1 MTRAR
6 APRQVFSF
14 KPGELVNRTEEEAK
28 KKPRRVR
35 ALSVNPVSAEQAGS
49 DEGLLS
55 FCLPHSRL
63 YGQSP

>member
-1 MTRAR
+1 M
-6 APRQVFSF
+6 FSF

-49 DEGLLS
+49 DEGLPALS
-55 FCLPHSRL
+55 LPNLVCIENL
-63 YGQSP
+63 YRYKKCQ